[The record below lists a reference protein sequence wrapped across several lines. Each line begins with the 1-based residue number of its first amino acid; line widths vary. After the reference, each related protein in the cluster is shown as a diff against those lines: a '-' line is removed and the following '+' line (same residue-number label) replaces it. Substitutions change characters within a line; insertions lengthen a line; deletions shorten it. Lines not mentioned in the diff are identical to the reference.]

1 MQHFLFVL
9 KTILYTTLL
18 GLIAGAV
25 VGFLPIHEEHPHQI
39 FPTYLISM
47 VVCSLFSAVAGLLV
61 GVVMLL
67 LKNDNLR
74 MAVVAAFLLAI
85 FALLLATWLLI
96 KS

>member
-47 VVCSLFSAVAGLLV
+47 VVCAFFSAVAGLLV
-61 GVVMLL
+61 GLVMLF